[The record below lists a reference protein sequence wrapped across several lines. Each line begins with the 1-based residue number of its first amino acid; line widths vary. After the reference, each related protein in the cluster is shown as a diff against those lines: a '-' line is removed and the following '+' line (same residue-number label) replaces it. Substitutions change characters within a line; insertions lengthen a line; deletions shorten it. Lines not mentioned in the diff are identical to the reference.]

1 MGDRTLKLAHAD
13 GVTVSEMEG
22 DLFLVKPDSGEIYH
36 LDAMAAAIWNATD
49 APVSREELRELFVE
63 AFPDQDAGT
72 IKADLEQALSPLLDS
87 SLLVET
93 GPD

>member
-1 MGDRTLKLAHAD
+1 MTLTRAD

-36 LDAMAAAIWNATD
+36 LDPMAAAIWNAL
-49 APVSREELRELFVE
+49 AEPAKRAELLDLFRQ
-63 AFPDQDAGT
+63 AFPEQPVAT
-72 IKADLEQALSPLLDS
+72 LENDIRTALAPMLEGGLLG
-87 SLLVET
+87 ET